1 MARIN
6 LSIPDETKEQMDRFT
21 GENWSKVAQDAFV
34 TRLNILKLK
43 GIDMEA
49 AGIERLRAS
58 KAKNA
63 EREYAQ
69 YFEEGKQWALESAEY
84 DEARRVADLDDVGDC
99 FTADSVVASILGDLG
114 IDSHLRRVTKE
125 TIFGT
130 LEPSDEAVSG
140 FVAGVTAVINQV

>member
-6 LSIPDETKEQMDRFT
+6 LSIPDETKEQMDRFA
-21 GENWSKVAQDAFV
+21 GENWSKVAQDAFA

-58 KAKNA
+58 KAKNS

-69 YFEEGKQWALESAEY
+69 YFEEGKRWALNEAEY
-84 DEARRVADLDDVGDC
+84 DEAKSVAELNDVGA
-99 FTADSVVASILGDLG
+99 FTADSVIASILGDLNMDG
-114 IDSHLRRVTKE
+114 YLRRMKKE
-125 TIFGT
+125 DIFGQH
-130 LEPSDEAVSG
+130 EPSDSAVDG
-140 FVAGVTAVINQV
+140 FVAGVAAVFEKI